1 MHSFGRALIGL
12 LILEVAVAQ
21 VRATVLLPADLA
33 ALVRGSQAVV
43 HGRVVNVR
51 AAWADGR
58 RRIESFVTVEV
69 VEYFKGDLGGRVTIR
84 VPGGQIG
91 RYRSVTVGAPTFR
104 EGDEVV
110 LFLNARGPSIPY
122 VLGLSQGVFRV
133 RAATGFS
140 ESVVTPSPLLAGST
154 DERVIRGASSRRPI
168 PLSTFGET
176 VRALVGSR
184 GGVR

>member
-104 EGDEVV
+104 SVRAGSEPGGLSCARRDRVLRIGGDAVSA
-110 LFLNARGPSIPY
+110 ARGEHGREGYPRRIVAPSDPA
-122 VLGLSQGVFRV
+122 VDLW
-133 RAATGFS
+133 
-140 ESVVTPSPLLAGST
+140 
-154 DERVIRGASSRRPI
+154 
-168 PLSTFGET
+168 
-176 VRALVGSR
+176 
-184 GGVR
+184 